1 MNELEIAELR
11 VVHESPVHGPTLV
24 EELNRLRARETDLLK
39 SWAADDHEARM
50 MHFALHDIEVAAKA
64 EGRPALA
71 HLAQE
76 ARFST
81 ANRKNA
87 VMLLIAAA
95 EAVVEEEAPS
105 NCPCDGTHEICLLG
119 IRLKPFRGSR

>member
-1 MNELEIAELR
+1 MNDLEIAESR
-11 VVHESPVHGPTLV
+11 VVHESPVHGPALV
-24 EELNRLRARETDLLK
+24 EELNRLRARETELLK

-76 ARFST
+76 VRLG
-81 ANRKNA
+81 NA
-87 VMLLIAAA
+87 GRTERVKRLLDALGALAIPEGNFDWMPAGPEREELN
-95 EAVVEEEAPS
+95 EAYA
-105 NCPCDGTHEICLLG
+105 
-119 IRLKPFRGSR
+119 PFRGSR